1 MLGYAPSVA
10 QIGHE
15 AQEKN
20 TQHLIMVVAAAAA
33 EMAMYEALG
42 IAAAEAGDAETE
54 QLARTLQAEERQ
66 DYEDTWQLLP
76 SSAQESFRK
85 VTGGQKAPTDLHSV
99 ERSFDEI

>member
-33 EMAMYEALG
+33 EMAMYEALS
-42 IAAAEAGDAETE
+42 IAAAI
-54 QLARTLQAEERQ
+54 LAVAASVDDGR
-66 DYEDTWQLLP
+66 
-76 SSAQESFRK
+76 S
-85 VTGGQKAPTDLHSV
+85 GG
-99 ERSFDEI
+99 

>member
-1 MLGYAPSVA
+1 
-10 QIGHE
+10 
-15 AQEKN
+15 
-20 TQHLIMVVAAAAA
+20 MVVAAAAA
-33 EMAMYEALG
+33 EMAMYEALS
-42 IAAAEAGDAETE
+42 IAAVEAGDAETE